1 MPKTTTVV
9 TLQKLD
15 LYFCKFLSKYKY
27 NIIECVVQTIWVKT
41 SSDVTLNIFLSIL
54 LVHN

>member
-9 TLQKLD
+9 TLQKKD

-41 SSDVTLNIFLSIL
+41 SSDVI
-54 LVHN
+54 H